1 MINPAE
7 VARHWW
13 EHYRERP
20 FLRLFRIFV
29 ERIFRGG
36 GDADSEGVDLGVGL
50 ILTLLALPGG
60 FVSVLMF
67 VKYSTFLSWM
77 RGMPQADP
85 LAVALPD
92 EYFFITLA
100 MAVAGTVSVWRWDAV
115 FPDRR
120 DYMNFV
126 PLPVSTR
133 LIFYSNLA
141 AIVALAALLAFDV
154 NAASSLLFPLGVAAT
169 QSSFLFFVKFA
180 LVHVLVVALASVFA
194 FFAVLSVLG
203 CLLAILP
210 AQAFRKISPYV
221 RAAMIMYFVTL
232 LSTSFAV
239 PDVLQDVSRS
249 RTWIRLIPSC
259 WFLGL
264 CQSLRGHA
272 SPDLEA
278 LAQYAVPSVALA
290 IALALLV
297 YAVGYRRHF
306 LRIPELA
313 ETPATHRIP
322 RLAWARE
329 LFDRKI
335 LRTPFQQGCFHFV
348 CRTLFRSEAH
358 RLALAGI
365 FGLGVVVASQFL
377 ASPLQVSS
385 APTARLSGDTLAVPF
400 VLAFIVIVGLRA
412 IFEIPADLRS
422 TWIFRLT
429 LDPEKHES
437 RSSAQ
442 TIILTFVM
450 PWIVLIVLPAYSYFD
465 GVRIGL
471 IHTTLVSLWSVLL
484 VKSVLIRFRKVPFT
498 CPMPVFQQH
507 SIVTLLGGALEFF
520 VFSVLT
526 PAVESWAVVNSIRMM
541 VFLPLA
547 ALFWYIPRLIENSAS
562 DVERNLIFEEPPT
575 RAVQLL
581 QLGE

>member
-1 MINPAE
+1 MTSLLE

-36 GDADSEGVDLGVGL
+36 GDSDSEGLDLGVGL

-60 FVSVLMF
+60 FVAVLTF
-67 VKYSTFLSWM
+67 VKYSTLLSWINGSP
-77 RGMPQADP
+77 RTDP
-85 LAVALPD
+85 LTVALPD

-100 MAVAGTVSVWRWDAV
+100 MAVTGTVAVWRWDAL

-120 DYMNFV
+120 DYMNLV

-133 LIFYSNLA
+133 LIFYSNLT
-141 AIVALAALLAFDV
+141 AIVLLAGLLAFDV
-154 NAASSLLFPLGVAAT
+154 NAASSVLFPLGVAAT
-169 QSSFLFFVKFA
+169 QSSFLFFVKFVV
-180 LVHVLVVALASVFA
+180 VHTLVVALASA
-194 FFAVLSVLG
+194 FGLFAVLALLG

-210 AQAFRKISPYV
+210 VQAFRKISPYV
-221 RAAMIMYFVTL
+221 RAAMVMYFVTL
-232 LSTSFAV
+232 LTTSFAV
-239 PDVLQDVSRS
+239 PDLLQTVGQSDR
-249 RTWIRLIPSC
+249 WIKLIPSC

-264 CQSLRGHA
+264 CQSLRGRA
-272 SPDLEA
+272 GPGLEA
-278 LAQYAVPSVALA
+278 LSRFAIPSVGLA
-290 IALALLV
+290 IVLAFLG

-306 LRIPELA
+306 LRIPEIA
-313 ETPATHRIP
+313 EAPASRRVP
-322 RLAWARE
+322 RMAWVTE
-329 LFDRKI
+329 TFDRWI
-335 LRTPFQQGCFHFV
+335 LRTPFQRGCFHFV

-365 FGLGVVVASQFL
+365 FGLGIVVASQFL
-377 ASPLQVSS
+377 ASPLQISS
-385 APTARLSGDTLAVPF
+385 APTARLSGDNLAVPF

-422 TWIFRLT
+422 NWIFRLT

-437 RSSAQ
+437 QRSAQ
-442 TIILTFVM
+442 EIILTFVL
-450 PWIVLIVLPAYSYFD
+450 PWIALLVLPAYAYFD
-465 GVRIGL
+465 GVLVGL
-471 IHTTLVSLWSVLL
+471 LHSALVELWSVLL
-484 VKSVLIRFRKVPFT
+484 VKAVLIRFRKVPFT

-507 SIVTLLGGALEFF
+507 SIVTLLGSFLGFF
-520 VFSVLT
+520 VFAVLT
-526 PAVESWAVVNSIRMM
+526 PAVESWALAEPIRLL
-541 VFLPLA
+541 VFLPVA
-547 ALFWYIPRLIENSAS
+547 ALFWYIPRQIENSVI
-562 DVERNLIFEEPPT
+562 DVEKSLIFEESPT

>member
-1 MINPAE
+1 MSGPLE
-7 VARHWW
+7 VVRHWS

-36 GDADSEGVDLGVGL
+36 GDFDSEGLDLGVGL

-60 FVSVLMF
+60 FVAVLMF

-77 RGMPQADP
+77 RGSTQADP
-85 LAVALPD
+85 LSVALPD

-100 MAVAGTVSVWRWDAV
+100 MAVTGTVAVWRWDTLL
-115 FPDRR
+115 PDRR
-120 DYMNFV
+120 DYMNLV
-126 PLPVSTR
+126 PLPISTV

-141 AIVALAALLAFDV
+141 AIVALAALLALDV

-169 QSSFLFFVKFA
+169 QSSFLFFVKFSV
-180 LVHVLVVALASVFA
+180 VHILVVTLASVFG
-194 FFAVLSVLG
+194 FFAVLSLLG

-210 AQAFRKISPYV
+210 PRAFREISPYI
-221 RAAMIMYFVTL
+221 RAAMVMYFVTL

-239 PDVLQDVSRS
+239 PELLQREAQSHR
-249 RTWIRLIPSC
+249 WMRLIPSC
-259 WFLGL
+259 WFVGL

-272 SPDLEA
+272 GPELGA
-278 LAQYAVPSVALA
+278 LARFAVPSVALA
-290 IALALLV
+290 ITISLLV
-297 YAVGYRRHF
+297 YAIGYRRHF

-313 ETPATHRIP
+313 EAPASHRVP
-322 RLAWARE
+322 RMAWARAI
-329 LFDRKI
+329 FDHWV
-335 LRTPFQQGCFHFV
+335 LRTPFQKACFHFV

-377 ASPLQVSS
+377 ASPLQVGG
-385 APTARLSGDTLAVPF
+385 APQARLSGDTLAVPF

-412 IFEIPADLRS
+412 IFKIPADLRS
-422 TWIFRLT
+422 NWIFRFT

-442 TIILTFVM
+442 RIILTFVL
-450 PWIVLIVLPAYSYFD
+450 PWILLIVLPAYIFFD
-465 GVRIGL
+465 GALVGFLHACL
-471 IHTTLVSLWSVLL
+471 ITLWSVLL
-484 VKSVLIRFRKVPFT
+484 VKAVLIRFRKVPFT
-498 CPMPVFQQH
+498 CPAPVFQQH
-507 SIVTLLGGALEFF
+507 SIVTLLGSVLGFF
-520 VFSVLT
+520 LFAVLT
-526 PAVESWAVVNSIRMM
+526 PVVESWALVDPIRML
-541 VFLPLA
+541 VLIPVA
-547 ALFWYIPRLIENSAS
+547 ALFWYIPRQIENSALE
-562 DVERNLIFEEPPT
+562 VEKTLIFEDPPT